1 MERKFEDMI
10 SQIGE
15 IRQNRAQLNKELYA
29 ERQGLIQ
36 KQALLGVAVQAGNK
50 GVSIETLKSGIDK
63 HISNI
68 HSCLD
73 NISKANIT
81 ESGLVT
87 SLYET
92 NGGFNNL
99 VNNLN
104 DRYPILFFP
113 VRVETA
119 FAKTNGPELWV
130 RIFPDDIAVDTHE
143 PELTEDEIT
152 AGTQYWETVADATEQ
167 VEKTN
172 AWDLVAR
179 SYGAPRAAWV
189 VLQTQPDSLGN
200 FPVLNPK
207 SSAWTKQPVSNI
219 MPDAFVVY
227 AYDRAGNVI
236 SRQTAMIPDE
246 LKLGI
251 DPGLDPEDD
260 DLSFDSDENSNLEND
275 LRANDDVRWMIDFDA
290 AIAKGLG
297 IKIQITDSQYTR
309 GFKKI
314 LVVGVKASLNHADG
328 QERLEDLIN
337 NHHYT
342 DGFALLKQ
350 GTSTNNTAT
359 QAAGYTFYEQGN
371 LVSHSVEREDPL
383 FTPVYVQRN
392 KKDGQ
397 LLCEALGIEFKTLAH
412 IFQAGGS
419 DISSAMS
426 LNSALFQVSLGYAAN
441 EHLPIFTSSRSE
453 NNRQLRSFF
462 TDYIRGRGAL
472 PSIRSG
478 TQPYGVLP
486 TSVFSRMNWSGDPNA
501 GLLYNISNFGT
512 ALNTHFTAVLES
524 ASGITMNASA
534 PGSLTQQYADI
545 LSQHAVSTE
554 YVQRIGMGAGSI
566 WNSLEYAALENKEL
580 SRYWLSEQVAQ
591 MNAIYGALQL
601 PVALKDLRALHIN
614 YLDKQQRVVDSD
626 FVAPS
631 SAPLDQPLPKIGK
644 GLNFLEILSEATFEE
659 LRDEDFNRFELK
671 EEEVNNI
678 LAKNVLYQFARQSL
692 MLEAFEAAGELLELP
707 AAALREKEIINIF
720 ANNEYE
726 SPEGVMGHLSFGQSR
741 LQIMEMPYGGY
752 EKVSDYLS
760 SGELMPD
767 GAGVNWL
774 DARASL
780 RQVAQASV
788 RELNLLTAELL
799 DTSAFRMDTWRLS
812 LVNQRLNAL
821 RGITEGN
828 STRYKGI
835 YLGAY
840 GWVTDIRP
848 AATNTVPTPVHNDG
862 TVYEVASNKGFIH
875 APSINQAVT
884 AAVLRS
890 GYNDRAKPT
899 MSDPFSVNLSS
910 ERLRAALDIM
920 EGIRNGQELGVLLGY
935 EFERR
940 MLELGEFSDYP
951 QQNIYKLRLKYSQN
965 NTIIE
970 TTPLT
975 VESVKA
981 RNVVNGLALIEKY
994 KETNDIDNV
1003 VDSSIPIPAK
1013 TLIRKQIE
1021 WIWNIMDA
1029 VGDLAMSE
1037 GMFHIVQGNPVKGGA
1052 IMQAASK
1059 GSIIA
1064 EPDVIDTIKTGIE
1077 VPQRLTLH
1085 FNTQSSLSN
1094 NWDAIDQTPRYL
1106 AESNIGRWL
1115 SELLPDPSLICCL
1128 VQVADQIDPTPVS
1141 VSELGIQAIDLMY
1154 MVNETLADDDSVLSL
1169 LIKRHYRLLHGLEKS
1184 AGLKVIYGA
1193 VMDDKYSFNEIHA
1206 ILVYAR
1212 KLVTACRPINT
1223 HDYMT
1228 PQEAGAVE
1236 KGYEVEEFEERMDAA
1251 RQDLSAAIN
1260 NLEYHLNNFSFAGIK
1275 DALFNLSFYNIEQ
1288 TIYEFAND
1296 ETPEDEAT
1304 LIAWGN
1310 AALAEARKRY
1320 DESELPAGTTLPG
1333 AGDNQETYI
1342 ADAVQR
1348 FKTLFGAAF
1357 APVPLFKFH
1366 NEAALTPTMVDPNQ
1380 LLADHPENLVVDQWL
1395 AGLAK
1400 VREMV
1405 ANYELLNIVVQ
1416 TLNPDYID
1424 SRAIKPVQVP
1434 YGISGEDRWMAL
1446 SVADPANLKEGVVA
1460 IGADLYNGYYMDT
1473 NITYAGIVID
1483 EWTDIIP
1490 NREET
1495 TGISFHHNQPNAKAP
1510 QCLILGLTPQ
1520 ITGSWR
1526 WNDIVDMLNETF
1538 ELAKARGLSY
1548 EQISGTALG
1557 QILPLNNMPV
1567 ATNGNAIALSAHH
1580 IASI

>member
-1 MERKFEDMI
+1 MERKFEEMI

-15 IRQNRAQLNKELYA
+15 IRQNRVQLNKSLYA

-36 KQALLGVAVQAGNK
+36 KQALLGLAMQAGNK
-50 GVSIETLKSGIDK
+50 APVSIEELKAGMDK
-63 HISNI
+63 HLSNI
-68 HSCLD
+68 HSYVE

-99 VNNLN
+99 VQNLN

-152 AGTQYWETVADATEQ
+152 AGTQYWEIVANAADP

-200 FPVLNPK
+200 IPVLNPK
-207 SSAWTKQPVSNI
+207 SSAWTKQPLTNV

-236 SRQTAMIPDE
+236 SRQTAIIPDE

-251 DPGLDPEDD
+251 DPGLDPEND
-260 DLSFDSDENSNLEND
+260 DLSFDSDGSAGLEND
-275 LRANDDVRWMIDFDA
+275 LRANDDVKWMIDFDA

-297 IKIQITDSQYTR
+297 IKIQISDSQYTR

-314 LVVGVKASLNHADG
+314 LVVGVKASLNHSDG
-328 QERLEDLIN
+328 QTRLEGLIN

-350 GTSTNNTAT
+350 GASTNNTAT
-359 QAAGYTFYEQGN
+359 QAAGYTFHEQGN
-371 LVSHSVEREDPL
+371 LVSYTVEREDPL

-426 LNSALFQVSLGYAAN
+426 LNSALYQVNLGYAAN
-441 EHLPIFTSSRSE
+441 EQLPVFSSSRAE
-453 NNRQLRSFF
+453 NNRQLRNFY

-478 TQPYGVLP
+478 TQPYGILP
-486 TSVFSRMNWSGDPNA
+486 TSVFSRMNWNGDPNA
-501 GLLYNISNFGT
+501 GLFNNIYNFGY

-524 ASGITMNASA
+524 ASGITMNATS
-534 PGSLTQQYADI
+534 PGSLTQQYANI
-545 LSQHAVSTE
+545 LSQHAVSTD

-566 WNSLEYAALENKEL
+566 WNSLEYAALDNKEL
-580 SRYWLSEQVAQ
+580 SGQWLNEQVVQ
-591 MNAIYGALQL
+591 MNAIYGALKL
-601 PVALKDLRALHIN
+601 PVPLKEVRALHIN
-614 YLDKQQRVVDSD
+614 YLEKQQRVVDGD
-626 FVAPS
+626 LVAP
-631 SAPLDQPLPKIGK
+631 AAVPLDQPLPKIGK
-644 GLNFLEILSEATFEE
+644 DLNFLEILSEATFDE
-659 LRDEDFNRFELK
+659 LRDENFQRFGLLD
-671 EEEVNNI
+671 EEVTHL

-707 AAALREKEIINIF
+707 AASLSEKEIINIF
-720 ANNEYE
+720 QQHEYE
-726 SPEGVMGHLSFGQSR
+726 SPEGDMGHLSFGQSR

-760 SGELMPD
+760 SGDLHAE
-767 GAGVNWL
+767 GAVVNWL

-780 RQVAQASV
+780 RQVARASI
-788 RELNLLTAELL
+788 RELNLLTAEVM
-799 DTSAFRMDTWRLS
+799 DTAAYRMDTWRLS
-812 LVNQRLNAL
+812 LVNQRLNAV
-821 RGITEGN
+821 RGITEGS

-848 AATNTVPTPVHNDG
+848 ANKNTVATPAHNNG
-862 TVYEVASNKGFIH
+862 TVYEVDSNRGFIH

-890 GYNDRAKPT
+890 GYNDRAKSN
-899 MSDPFSVNLSS
+899 MNDPFSVNLSS

-940 MLELGEFSDYP
+940 MLELGAQGENP
-951 QQNIYKLRLKYSQN
+951 QQNIYSLRRKYSQN

-970 TTPLT
+970 NTPLT
-975 VESVKA
+975 VENVKA

-994 KETNDIDNV
+994 KETSDIDNV
-1003 VDSSIPIPAK
+1003 VDPNIPIPAK

-1064 EPDVIDTIKTGIE
+1064 EPDVIDTVKTGIE

-1094 NWDAIDQTPRYL
+1094 NWDAITETPRYL
-1106 AESNIGRWL
+1106 AESNVGRWL
-1115 SELLPDPSLICCL
+1115 SELLPDPNLICCL
-1128 VQVADQIDPTPVS
+1128 VQLADQIDPTPVT
-1141 VSELGIQAIDLMY
+1141 VSDLGIQAIDLMY
-1154 MVNETLADDDSVLSL
+1154 MINETLADDDSVLSL
-1169 LIKRHYRLLHGLEKS
+1169 LIKRHYRMLHGLDRS
-1184 AGLKVIYGA
+1184 AELKVIYGA
-1193 VMDDKYSFNEIHA
+1193 AIGGKYSLSEVHA
-1206 ILVYAR
+1206 ILIYAR

-1236 KGYEVEEFEERMDAA
+1236 KSYEIQEFEDRIDAA
-1251 RQDLSAAIN
+1251 RLYLSAVIS
-1260 NLEYHLNNFSFAGIK
+1260 NLASYLNNFSFAGIK
-1275 DALFNLSFYNIEQ
+1275 DALLKMSFYNIEQ
-1288 TIYEFAND
+1288 TVYEFATD

-1304 LIAWGN
+1304 LMLWAN
-1310 AALAEARKRY
+1310 AALAEAQKRY

-1333 AGDNQETYI
+1333 PGDNQEAYI
-1342 ADAVQR
+1342 SNAVQR

-1357 APVPLFKFH
+1357 DPVPLFEFH
-1366 NEAALTPTMVDPNQ
+1366 NQAALTPTMIDTND
-1380 LLADHPENLVVDQWL
+1380 LLADHTGDLVLDQWL
-1395 AGLAK
+1395 AGLAR

-1405 ANYELLNIVVQ
+1405 TNYELLNIVVQ
-1416 TLNPDYID
+1416 TLNPDYLD
-1424 SRAIKPVQVP
+1424 SREMKPVQVP
-1434 YGISGEDRWMAL
+1434 FDSSGQDRWMGL
-1446 SVADPANLKEGVVA
+1446 SVSDPASLKEGVVA
-1460 IGADLYNGYYMDT
+1460 IGADLYNGYAMS
-1473 NITYAGIVID
+1473 NVSQAGIVID
-1483 EWTDIIP
+1483 EWVDIIP
-1490 NREET
+1490 NKEET

-1526 WNDIVDMLNETF
+1526 WNDVVDMLNETF

-1557 QILPLNNMPV
+1557 QILPLNNIPV

-1580 IASI
+1580 IPSI

>member
-1 MERKFEDMI
+1 MEIKFEDMI
-10 SQIGE
+10 RQIGE
-15 IRQNRAQLNKELYA
+15 LRQNRVQLNRNLYV

-50 GVSIETLKSGIDK
+50 ASVSIEELKAGIDK
-63 HISNI
+63 HLSNI
-68 HSCLD
+68 HANLD
-73 NISKANIT
+73 SISKANIT
-81 ESGLVT
+81 ESGLVS

-92 NGGFNNL
+92 NGGFNTL
-99 VNNLN
+99 VQNLN

-119 FAKTNGPELWV
+119 FAQTNGPELWV

-143 PELTEDEIT
+143 PDLTEDEII
-152 AGTQYWETVADATEQ
+152 AGTQYWQTVANATEQ

-200 FPVLNPK
+200 FPALNPK
-207 SSAWTKQPVSNI
+207 SSAWTKQPVSNV

-227 AYDRAGNVI
+227 AYDRSDNVI

-251 DPGLDPEDD
+251 DPGLDPETDE
-260 DLSFDSDENSNLEND
+260 LSFDSDGSSGLEND
-275 LRANDDVRWMIDFDA
+275 LRANDDVKWMIDFDV

-314 LVVGVKASLNHADG
+314 LVVGVKASLNQADS
-328 QERLEDLIN
+328 QKRLEDLIN

-359 QAAGYTFYEQGN
+359 QAAGYTFHEQGS
-371 LVSHSVEREDPL
+371 LVSHSVEREGPL

-397 LLCEALGIEFKTLAH
+397 LLCEALGIEFETLEH

-441 EHLPIFTSSRSE
+441 EHLPIFTSSRAE

-486 TSVFSRMNWSGDPNA
+486 ASVFSRMNWSGDPNA
-501 GLLYNISNFGT
+501 GLFYNIYNFSNT
-512 ALNTHFTAVLES
+512 LNTQFTAVLES
-524 ASGITMNASA
+524 ASGITMNETG
-534 PGSLTQQYADI
+534 PGSLTQQYTNI

-566 WNSLEYAALENKEL
+566 WNSLEYAALANKEL

-591 MNAIYGALQL
+591 MNAIYGALKL
-601 PVALKDLRALHIN
+601 PIPLKNARALHIN
-614 YLDKQQRVVDSD
+614 YLDKQQRVVESD
-626 FVAPS
+626 LVAP
-631 SAPLDQPLPKIGK
+631 AAVPLDQPLPKIGK
-644 GLNFLEILSEATFEE
+644 DLNFLELLSEATFNE
-659 LRDEDFNRFELK
+659 LRDEDFKRFGLE
-671 EEEVNNI
+671 EEEVRH
-678 LAKNVLYQFARQSL
+678 LLSKNVLYQFARQSL

-707 AAALREKEIINIF
+707 AAALSEKEIINIF
-720 ANNEYE
+720 EDKEYE
-726 SPEGVMGHLSFGQSR
+726 SPEGEMGHLSFGQSR

-760 SGELMPD
+760 SGDLKPE
-767 GAGVNWL
+767 GAVVNWL

-780 RQVAQASV
+780 RQVAQASI
-788 RELNLLTAELL
+788 RELNLLTAEIL
-799 DTSAFRMDTWRLS
+799 DTSAYRMDTWRLS
-812 LVNQRLNAL
+812 LVNQRLNAI
-821 RGITEGN
+821 RGITEGS

-840 GWVTDIRP
+840 GWVTDIKP
-848 AATNTVPTPVHNDG
+848 AAKNTVGTPAHNDG
-862 TVYEVASNKGFIH
+862 TVYEVAGNRGFIH

-890 GYNDRAKPT
+890 GYNDRAKST

-940 MLELGEFSDYP
+940 MLELGVQGENP
-951 QQNIYKLRLKYSQN
+951 QQNIYSLRKKYSQT
-965 NTIIE
+965 NTVIE

-975 VESVKA
+975 IGSVKA
-981 RNVVNGLALIEKY
+981 RNVVNGMAMIEQY
-994 KETNDIDNV
+994 KQLTKDDFLD
-1003 VDSSIPIPAK
+1003 DSGIFVGRDFTAN
-1013 TLIRKQIE
+1013 QIE
-1021 WIWNIMDA
+1021 WVWNILDA

-1077 VPQRLTLH
+1077 VPQRFTLH

-1094 NWDAIDQTPRYL
+1094 NWDAIAETPRYL

-1115 SELLPDPSLICCL
+1115 SELLPDPSGICCL
-1128 VQVADQIDPTPVS
+1128 VQVADQVDPSPIAVAD
-1141 VSELGIQAIDLMY
+1141 LGIQAIDLMY

-1169 LIKRHYRLLHGLEKS
+1169 LIKRYYRTLNGLDKS
-1184 AGLKVIYGA
+1184 AELKVIYGA
-1193 VMDDKYSFNEIHA
+1193 VIEDKYSFNEIHA

-1236 KGYEVEEFEERMDAA
+1236 KSYVVDEFEERIDAA
-1251 RQDLSAAIN
+1251 RQDLSAAIS
-1260 NLEYHLNNFSFAGIK
+1260 NLEYHLNNFSFAGVK

-1288 TIYEFAND
+1288 TIYEFVND
-1296 ETPEDEAT
+1296 ETPEDEAA
-1304 LIAWGN
+1304 LIAWAN
-1310 AALAEARKRY
+1310 AALAEAQKRY
-1320 DESELPAGTTLPG
+1320 TESELPTGTTLPG
-1333 AGDNQETYI
+1333 AGDYQEAYI
-1342 ADAVQR
+1342 TKAIQR

-1357 APVPLFKFH
+1357 APVPLFEF
-1366 NEAALTPTMVDPNQ
+1366 NNQAALIPTMVDANN
-1380 LLADHPENLVVDQWL
+1380 LLADHGDDLVVDQWL

-1405 ANYELLNIVVQ
+1405 ANYELLNLVVQ

-1424 SRAIKPVQVP
+1424 SRVIKPVQVP
-1434 YGISGEDRWMAL
+1434 YDISGQDRWMAL
-1446 SVADPANLKEGVVA
+1446 SVSGPANLKEGVVA
-1460 IGADLYNGYYMDT
+1460 IGADLYSGYAIS
-1473 NITYAGIVID
+1473 NVSQAGIVID

-1510 QCLILGLTPQ
+1510 QCLILGLSPQ
-1520 ITGSWR
+1520 ITGSWS

-1557 QILPLNNMPV
+1557 QILPLSNIPV
-1567 ATNGNAIALSAHH
+1567 ATHGNAIALSAHH